1 MCGRYAREKQQ
12 VIDEEYHVIY
22 NFGAIP
28 PECISYDTARVVIL
42 PVPLESTTTYR
53 AGTRSAPEAIIRASG
68 HMELYDEVLGVSTYS
83 VGIHT
88 LPELTPPSHPEKA
101 ARLVKEAVGRVLRD
115 GKVPCV
121 MGGEHSVTV
130 GSVQAVYE
138 QHTDLSVLYLD
149 AHADLRDEF
158 AGSSFSHACVAR
170 RVSEICPVVQV
181 GLRSLSEGE
190 VPLTNSGNVT
200 TFFARE
206 LRGGLDV
213 AAIVEKL
220 NPNVY
225 ITIDMDVFDPSV
237 VPGVGTP
244 EPGGLDWLQVNEIL
258 RAACENRTV
267 CGFDLVELC
276 SIPGSVVS
284 EYTAARLIYRLIGLI
299 ARSRGW
305 FD

>member
-1 MCGRYAREKQQ
+1 M
-12 VIDEEYHVIY
+12 IDEQYHVIY

-28 PECISYDTARVVIL
+28 PEYISYDTAGTVIV
-42 PVPLESTTTYR
+42 PVPLECTTTYR
-53 AGTRSAPEAIIRASG
+53 AGTRNAPEAIIRASG
-68 HMELYDEVLGVSTYS
+68 HMELYDEELGVSTYC

-88 LPELTPPSHPEKA
+88 MPELTPPAHPAKA
-101 ARLVKEAVGRVLRD
+101 ARLVKDTVQKILDD
-115 GKVPCV
+115 GKLVC
-121 MGGEHSVTV
+121 MLGGEHSLTV
-130 GSVQAVYE
+130 GAVQAAKKR
-138 QHTDLSVLYLD
+138 HRDISVLYLD

-158 AGSSFSHACVAR
+158 AGSTFSHACVAR
-170 RVSEICPVVQV
+170 RLSEICPVVQIGV
-181 GLRSLSEGE
+181 RSLSEGE

-200 TFFARE
+200 TFLARE

-213 AAIVEKL
+213 TAIVEKL

-225 ITIDMDVFDPSV
+225 ITVDMDVFDPSA

-244 EPGGLDWLQVNEIL
+244 EPGGLDWFQVNDIL
-258 RAACENRTV
+258 RAACENRAV

-276 SIPGSVVS
+276 PVPGSVVS
-284 EYTAARLIYRLIGLI
+284 EYTAARLTYRLIGLI